1 MEEKDQLQSRQL
13 KSFSDQSRTMNMGTQ
28 ALKKLNYSAV
38 TMLLVLMAAWYFGAH
53 VYNKPFVFPYFEVVM
68 GRIGEALTD
77 LAVLRA
83 IGITMR
89 RVLLGTLYGFIIG
102 LPLGMAMGFSPLIM
116 KTLSPFVNAVR
127 QIPTTAWVPLA
138 IIWFG
143 LGDGPTLFVLALHGV
158 FVIILNTA
166 AGVMDINPEY
176 YNAVKSMGAGPVEI
190 VKDVIFPGALPG
202 VITGIRLAMG
212 MGWMTVV

>member
-1 MEEKDQLQSRQL
+1 MEEKEQFENRQW
-13 KSFSDQSRTMNMGTQ
+13 KTIKDRSATMDMGTR
-28 ALKKLNYSAV
+28 ALKKVNPSA
-38 TMLLVLMAAWYFGAH
+38 LLLLIILMVSWYMGAH
-53 VYNKPFVFPYFEVVM
+53 AYNKPFVFPYFETVVLE
-68 GRIGEALTD
+68 IWDAVTD

-102 LPLGMAMGFSPLIM
+102 LPLGMAMGFSPFVM
-116 KTLSPFVNAVR
+116 KTLSPYVNAVR

-176 YNAVKSMGAGPVEI
+176 YDAVRSMGAGPLQI
-190 VKDVIFPGALPG
+190 VRDVIFPGSLPG